1 MSKKKKTE
9 KHPAGGFYW
18 GPDWPKGTPKKYN
31 PKLDQPP
38 KQEYIVKKTSL
49 RKTNSVNV

>member
-18 GPDWPKGTPKKYN
+18 GPDWPEGTPKKYN
-31 PKLDQPP
+31 PQPP

-49 RKTNSVNV
+49 RKVNEVNV